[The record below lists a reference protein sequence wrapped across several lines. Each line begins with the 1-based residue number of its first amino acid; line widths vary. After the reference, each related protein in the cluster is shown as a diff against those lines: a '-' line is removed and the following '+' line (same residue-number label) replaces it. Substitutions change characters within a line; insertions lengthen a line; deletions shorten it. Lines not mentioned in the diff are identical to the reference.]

1 VVNASNQLLEAL
13 GSSLNGLPMR
23 RVELGPKQ
31 QLVDVGEEVQ
41 SVYFPINAIISIIAP
56 LATGESLEVAMI
68 GRDGGIGVGEAL
80 NGRTSHS
87 QWIVQHPGTAITCHA
102 SAFRH
107 IALGDAKLF
116 SAILHNE
123 QQKFAEVQQSAICVA
138 AHQVEARFAR
148 WLLRARD
155 LAKSD
160 EFHFTQEYLAEML
173 AVRRT
178 SVSPVA
184 AQFQAEG
191 LIRYS
196 RGDIKILNVDGLKAT
211 ACECYETVK
220 QTRQHLSD

>member
-1 VVNASNQLLEAL
+1 MVNASNQLLEAL

-31 QLVDVGEEVQ
+31 QLVDVGEEVK

-107 IALGDAKLF
+107 IAWRCKAVF
-116 SAILHNE
+116 SN
-123 QQKFAEVQQSAICVA
+123 SA
-138 AHQVEARFAR
+138 
-148 WLLRARD
+148 
-155 LAKSD
+155 
-160 EFHFTQEYLAEML
+160 
-173 AVRRT
+173 
-178 SVSPVA
+178 
-184 AQFQAEG
+184 
-191 LIRYS
+191 
-196 RGDIKILNVDGLKAT
+196 
-211 ACECYETVK
+211 
-220 QTRQHLSD
+220 